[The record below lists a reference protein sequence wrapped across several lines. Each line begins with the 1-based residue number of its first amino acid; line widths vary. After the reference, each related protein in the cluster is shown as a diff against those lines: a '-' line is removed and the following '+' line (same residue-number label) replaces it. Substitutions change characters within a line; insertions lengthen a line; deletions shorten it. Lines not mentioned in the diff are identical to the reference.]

1 MDKTF
6 GHATYG
12 CMICCGPNNPW
23 MMYDPL
29 PIAISDF
36 ENQDVQ
42 AINSCSNRLTTV
54 TSDFPSWWTDN
65 SSIAT
70 ATGRQING
78 VAVGT
83 TNHNA
88 QSQLMY
94 WGDKEDSGGGDCPLD
109 RPVVSAPT
117 NVTPKVIMQ
126 DPPTH
131 VYVGQDSSIVQIN
144 AVFSQGSPNGGTYT
158 WSTPD
163 TTTSFDN
170 AHAQDAHVT
179 ATNWTGGTNDTRI
192 AVDYAYNGVAAAQA
206 TVMVT
211 KRIFERLCCDSV
223 VQVASYNGQIY
234 NGQPTWGYIFQASY
248 YVIANPGNVQVADA
262 GGVSTKEQVTVTSS
276 NVNIVPNTG
285 QGSLTVNSQL
295 VDYPMSIL
303 SNASLPSGLNIV
315 ESQDW
320 FVGSLYVRNNSLTW
334 TSTGLTV
341 TNNGPTN

>member
-117 NVTPKVIMQ
+117 NVTPHIDSISPAQ
-126 DPPTH
+126 GPI
-131 VYVGQDSSIVQIN
+131 GQ
-144 AVFSQGSPNGGTYT
+144 
-158 WSTPD
+158 
-163 TTTSFDN
+163 TTN
-170 AHAQDAHVT
+170 
-179 ATNWTGGTNDTRI
+179 
-192 AVDYAYNGVAAAQA
+192 
-206 TVMVT
+206 
-211 KRIFERLCCDSV
+211 
-223 VQVASYNGQIY
+223 
-234 NGQPTWGYIFQASY
+234 
-248 YVIANPGNVQVADA
+248 
-262 GGVSTKEQVTVTSS
+262 
-276 NVNIVPNTG
+276 
-285 QGSLTVNSQL
+285 
-295 VDYPMSIL
+295 
-303 SNASLPSGLNIV
+303 
-315 ESQDW
+315 
-320 FVGSLYVRNNSLTW
+320 
-334 TSTGLTV
+334 
-341 TNNGPTN
+341 